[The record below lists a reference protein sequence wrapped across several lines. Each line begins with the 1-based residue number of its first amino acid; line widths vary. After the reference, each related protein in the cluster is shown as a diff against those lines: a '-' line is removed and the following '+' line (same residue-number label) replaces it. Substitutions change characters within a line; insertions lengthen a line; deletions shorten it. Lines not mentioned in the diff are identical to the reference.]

1 VTWAKHG
8 ESILE
13 KMATDEPSMSAL
25 GQKQTFCDATAMSA
39 LPPKAASVSL
49 DYAAAASTI
58 GIGEEIV

>member
-1 VTWAKHG
+1 
-8 ESILE
+8 
-13 KMATDEPSMSAL
+13 MATDEPSMSAL